1 MSFEDLE
8 ELREMALLQT
18 SRTVHETRTVQPVA
32 AVCPAWRLELPEL
45 RGAGVT
51 LHELRKVDAP
61 TLMSVLATEE
71 VTRFIAPPP
80 TQVEGFERFIAWS
93 HRQRLAGD
101 YACFGVLPD
110 RQETAIGIFQLRTI
124 GPGFEAAEW
133 GFALGSTFWGTGIFE
148 HAARPIL
155 DFAFSTL
162 GVRRLEARAAVHNG
176 RGNGA
181 LQKLGAV
188 REGTLRGSLL
198 MPGQQLDQALWSI
211 LDEDWR
217 RVRTRYPSTAR

>member
-1 MSFEDLE
+1 
-8 ELREMALLQT
+8 MALVQV
-18 SRTVHETRTVQPVA
+18 SHTVPATRNERPVA
-32 AVCPAWRLELPEL
+32 AICSEWRLGLPQL
-45 RGAGVT
+45 RGADVT
-51 LHELRKVDAP
+51 LRELQKVDAP
-61 TLMSVLATEE
+61 TLMGVLSTEE

-93 HRQRLAGD
+93 QRQRLAGD
-101 YACFGVLPD
+101 YACFGVLPNGH
-110 RQETAIGIFQLRTI
+110 ETAVGIFQLRTI

-133 GFALGSTFWGTGIFE
+133 GFALGSAFWGSGVFE
-148 HAARPIL
+148 NAARPIL

-162 GVRRLEARAAVHNG
+162 GVRRLEARAAVYNG

-181 LQKLGAV
+181 LRKMGAV

-217 RVRTRYPSTAR
+217 RVRSRYLSAR

>member
-1 MSFEDLE
+1 MVL
-8 ELREMALLQT
+8 AQT
-18 SRTVHETRTVQPVA
+18 CHPVAPMHTAQPVA
-32 AVCPAWRLELPEL
+32 AICPAWRLELPQL

-51 LHELRKVDAP
+51 LRELQQVDAP
-61 TLMSVLATEE
+61 TLMAVLATEE

-80 TQVEGFERFIAWS
+80 TKVEGFERFIAWS
-93 HRQRLAGD
+93 HRQRRAGD
-101 YACFGVLPD
+101 YACFGVLPAG
-110 RQETAIGIFQLRTI
+110 QETAIGIFQLRTI

-133 GFALGSTFWGTGIFE
+133 GFALGSAFWGTGVFE

-176 RGNGA
+176 RGNRA

-198 MPGQQLDQALWSI
+198 IQGQPVDQTLWSI

-217 RVRTRYPSTAR
+217 RVRTQYVSAAR